1 MIQLCSKIFLLAS
14 IFGLVVHCPML
25 QRISGFGEIL
35 QFFFYYQ
42 FVLMDSTAT
51 NRLFEQEEIDD

>member
-1 MIQLCSKIFLLAS
+1 
-14 IFGLVVHCPML
+14 ML